1 MSDNKRICDECGK
14 EMTSGYC
21 INGGM
26 EYYCCDECLHKHYS
40 TEEYK
45 EMYDDGNGESY
56 WTEWDDEGSTSNS
69 DQTDFKKEEGV

>member
-1 MSDNKRICDECGK
+1 
-14 EMTSGYC
+14 
-21 INGGM
+21 M

-69 DQTDFKKEEGV
+69 DQTDLKKEEGV